1 MLDALVKHAR
11 DEEFSKS
18 LPPTGFY
25 NYSQPIRWVVQ
36 ISESGARLEE
46 ADLSGLLFA
55 RPYTGRT
62 SGIDPHPLADEAC
75 YALGVS
81 VDDKGKVDDR
91 AAEKHTKFLTLLD
104 KMEDAPQLDADIR
117 QAIAQVKKAVAGEW
131 LADDAR
137 WAEVKSKDWVAFQ
150 VQSGPLAGKKLFQ
163 LPAVQAFW
171 VAEAQERIAVRD
183 DKKEMITGECAVCGE
198 VKPLISRIPV
208 GVKLISKPGPLHS
221 LNSNAFVSG
230 RTDTGG
236 HNNLCYECADTA
248 SRVFNALASDK
259 QHRRI
264 IVMDKVGK
272 QVKLD
277 TLRNQVALF
286 WVEKGRPLH
295 SAEDFSFQG
304 ALGSSYGEGATE
316 TKASESFDFE
326 SALGDLMRPPVAD
339 DSDSDSDNDEQPK
352 PKVKKGTKAAAS
364 APAPPKPEARL
375 SQLSSLLNIQNA
387 AGQHLTFLDGSKFA
401 LAIFSPNV
409 GRTALREWLYLDLG
423 RMLPHV
429 RAYLNATTI
438 NDAWG
443 KPGDPHHINAL
454 MEALGSKNANL
465 TRDLIRTAYEGVK
478 PPLEMLAQAVQ
489 RFRTLTV
496 KGAQDRK
503 KDEWERQ
510 RHLKTLAAALKF
522 SLYYAKTAAEGG
534 AKFMTGLER
543 LESDP
548 AYLCG
553 RLLAVLEEA
562 QQVYSYRQNRKRLK
576 TTGVQRSFGA
586 ASASPAGIFPKLVKL
601 ATVAHLPKAGRYL
614 NEEMEGLVRTLVER
628 GGYPMSLNVEGQGRF
643 GLGYWHQRGDIRAN
657 WTPEQKTA
665 DEQAENAPEGDE
677 A

>member
-1 MLDALVKHAR
+1 MLDALVKYAQ
-11 DEEFSKS
+11 DEEFGKS

-36 ISESGARLEE
+36 ISEDSARLEE
-46 ADLSGLLFA
+46 SNVSMP
-55 RPYTGRT
+55 RPYTGRA
-62 SGIDPHPLADEAC
+62 GRNFAPHPFADEAS
-75 YALGVS
+75 YALGINLI
-81 VDDKGKVDDR
+81 DD
-91 AAEKHTKFLTLLD
+91 E
-104 KMEDAPQLDADIR
+104 EIDADAKTKNSAFLELMDEISDR
-117 QAIAQVKKAVAGEW
+117 KDISQSLSTSIALLRRCISENW
-131 LADDAR
+131 LANDSR
-137 WAEVKSKDWVAFQ
+137 LHEVRSKDWVAFAVPRIGEGFQ
-150 VQSGPLAGKKLFQ
+150 RLFETSE
-163 LPAVQAFW
+163 AKDVW
-171 VAEAQERIAVRD
+171 VSVAKDRTAVRD
-183 DKKEMITGECAVCGE
+183 KKGEIVAGECAVCGQ
-198 VKPLISRIPV
+198 VKPLVSRIPV

-230 RTDTGG
+230 RTDIKG
-236 HNNLCYECADTA
+236 HVNLCYECADTA
-248 SRVFNALASDK
+248 SRAFNALSGSK

-264 IVMDKVGK
+264 IVVDKVGNK
-272 QVKLD
+272 VKSD

-286 WVEKGRPLH
+286 WVEKGD
-295 SAEDFSFQG
+295 AAQVAGDFSFKD
-304 ALGSSYGEGATE
+304 ALSTLYSADVKVAAAAEP
-316 TKASESFDFE
+316 FDFE

-339 DSDSDSDNDEQPK
+339 DSDPDGDAEEQLK
-352 PKVKKGTKAAAS
+352 AKAKKGKKATTN
-364 APAPPKPEARL
+364 APAPPRPEARL
-375 SQLSSLLNIQNA
+375 GQLSSLLNVQNA
-387 AGQHLTFLDGSKFA
+387 AGQYMTYLDGGKFA

-409 GRTALREWLYLDLG
+409 GRTALREWLHLDLG
-423 RMLPHV
+423 RMLPRV

-438 NDAWG
+438 NNSWG
-443 KPGDPHHINAL
+443 ASGEPQHINAL
-454 MEALGSKNANL
+454 MEALGSKNVNL
-465 TRDLIRTAYEGVK
+465 TRDLIRTAYQGTP

-496 KGAQDRK
+496 KGALDNPEKEKIRG
-503 KDEWERQ
+503 

-522 SLYYAKTAAEGG
+522 SLYYTETAAEGG

-562 QQVYSYRQNRKRLK
+562 QQVYSYRQNKKRLK

-601 ATVAHLPKAGRYL
+601 ATVAHLPKAGKFL
-614 NEEMEGLVRTLVER
+614 NTEMEGLVRMLVER

-657 WTPEQKTA
+657 WTPEEKTA
-665 DEQAENAPEGDE
+665 DEQAENTPEGDE

>member
-1 MLDALVKHAR
+1 MLDALVKHAQ
-11 DEEFSKS
+11 DEEFRES

-36 ISESGARLEE
+36 ISEDSARLEE
-46 ADLSGLLFA
+46 ANLMGLPFA

-62 SGIDPHPLADEAC
+62 SGIDPHPLADEAS
-75 YALGVS
+75 YALGVD

-91 AAEKHTKFLTLLD
+91 AAEKHAKFMALLD
-104 KMEDAPQLDADIR
+104 KMQDAPQLDTDIR
-117 QAIAQVKKAVAGEW
+117 QAIAQVKNAVAGEW
-131 LADDAR
+131 LTDDAR
-137 WAEVKSKDWVAFQ
+137 WDEVKSKDWVAFQ
-150 VQSGPLAGKKLFQ
+150 VQSGPLAGRRLFQ

-183 DKKEMITGECAVCGE
+183 DRNEVVTGECAVCGQL
-198 VKPLISRIPV
+198 KPLISRIPV

-230 RTDTGG
+230 RSDTRG

-286 WVEKGRPLH
+286 WVEKGN
-295 SAEDFSFQG
+295 AAQVAGEFSFKAAFG
-304 ALGSSYGEGATE
+304 TLYSADVNEAA
-316 TKASESFDFE
+316 ASEPFDFE

-339 DSDSDSDNDEQPK
+339 DSDPDGDGEEQPK
-352 PKVKKGTKAAAS
+352 AKSKKGKKAAAD
-364 APAPPKPEARL
+364 APAPPRPEARL
-375 SQLSSLLNIQNA
+375 SQLSSLLNVQNS
-387 AGQHLTFLDGSKFA
+387 AGQHMTYLDGGKFA

-423 RMLPHV
+423 RMLPRV

-438 NDAWG
+438 NTDWG
-443 KPGDPHHINAL
+443 RPGEPQHINAL

-465 TRDLIRTAYEGVK
+465 TRDLIRTAYQGTP

-489 RFRTLTV
+489 RFRTLIV
-496 KGAQDRK
+496 KGAQDK
-503 KDEWERQ
+503 QVAEWERQ
-510 RHLKTLAAALKF
+510 RHLRTLAAALKF
-522 SLYYAKTAAEGG
+522 SLYHAETAAQGG
-534 AKFMTGLER
+534 ATFMTGLER

-562 QQVYSYRQNRKRLK
+562 QQVYSYRQNKKRLK

-586 ASASPAGIFPKLVKL
+586 ASASPAGIFPRLVKL
-601 ATVAHLPKAGRYL
+601 ATVAHLPKSGRYL

-628 GGYPMSLNVEGQGRF
+628 GGYPTSLNVEGQGRF

-657 WTPEQKTA
+657 WTPEDKKA
-665 DEQAENAPEGDE
+665 DEHAEDNTEGDV